1 MKKIA
6 FSFIAVII
14 FTMLLPACKGTTNG
28 KPEKDS
34 TKTDTLWNAQVQN
47 EFFDTQFGASK
58 EEVINN
64 FKKHGFTLEK
74 RYSTD
79 DGLVFNYTKSKYYTF
94 GGMNWELLN
103 VSISNGKFSGIDFY
117 TPNKD
122 KAAAMTSYKGLE
134 EALSKKYKLTDVL
147 PQDTTVYAKKRAY
160 GKNGCISTVCC
171 FRYEAVNKEIFYS
184 AGLSYA
190 DTTLLAKNKV
200 SDEL

>member
-6 FSFIAVII
+6 FSFIAVMI

-79 DGLVFNYTKSKYYTF
+79 DVLLFNYTKSKYFTF
-94 GGMNWELLN
+94 GGMNWERLN
-103 VSISNGKFSGIDFY
+103 LYLSNGKFFSIYFY
-117 TPNKD
+117 SPQKD
-122 KAAAMTSYKGLE
+122 KAAAMGVYNGLE
-134 EALSKKYKLTDVL
+134 DAMSKKYKLTNKDL
-147 PQDTTVYAKKRAY
+147 KDTTFYANKVAY
-160 GKNGCISTVCC
+160 GRNGCRALIVCQ
-171 FRYEAVNKEIFYS
+171 RYESVEREIFYS
-184 AGLSYA
+184 AGLQYS
-190 DTTLLAKNKV
+190 DTTLIDKNKV